1 MKLLLRLTVL
11 GLAGF
16 GANELY
22 RKLAPRVSGAGGRAS
37 TAVDTT
43 LRPAV
48 AEVGRS
54 VKAATEFAKNKIA
67 DASRETIE
75 AAVDPKAPST
85 PEPARAGRV
94 GDSTT
99 SRPVSEMAA
108 HELGLDDDS
117 TKSDSESSAAPSTAS
132 DARG

>member
-22 RKLAPRVSGAGGRAS
+22 RKLAPRLSGAGSRAS

-48 AEVGRS
+48 AEAGRS
-54 VKAATEFAKNKIA
+54 VQAATAFAKNKIA
-67 DASRETIE
+67 NASRETVE
-75 AAVDPKAPST
+75 AAVDPNAPSS
-85 PEPARAGRV
+85 PDAAPAGRV

-108 HELGLDDDS
+108 HELGLDGEPA
-117 TKSDSESSAAPSTAS
+117 KSDSESGTSTAS

>member
-22 RKLAPRVSGAGGRAS
+22 RKLAPRLSGAGSRAT

-48 AEVGRS
+48 AEAGRS
-54 VKAATEFAKNKIA
+54 VQAATEFAKNKIA

-75 AAVDPKAPST
+75 AAVDPNAPST
-85 PEPARAGRV
+85 PDPARAVRV

-108 HELGLDDDS
+108 HELGIDDDS
-117 TKSDSESSAAPSTAS
+117 KQTGAESSGTSTAS

>member
-22 RKLAPRVSGAGGRAS
+22 RKLAPRFMGAGSRAS

-54 VKAATEFAKNKIA
+54 VQAATEFAKNKIA

-75 AAVDPKAPST
+75 AAVDPNAPSA
-85 PEPARAGRV
+85 PSPARAGRV
-94 GDSTT
+94 GDSTS

-108 HELGLDDDS
+108 HELGLDDEEKS
-117 TKSDSESSAAPSTAS
+117 GNKPSDSSTAS

>member
-11 GLAGF
+11 SLAGF

-22 RKLAPRVSGAGGRAS
+22 RKLAPRISGVGNRAS

-43 LRPAV
+43 LRPAM
-48 AEVGRS
+48 AEAGRS
-54 VKAATEFAKNKIA
+54 VQAATEFAKNKIA
-67 DASRETIE
+67 DASRETVE
-75 AAVDPKAPST
+75 AAVDPTAPSSSA
-85 PEPARAGRV
+85 PASAGRV

-108 HELGLDDDS
+108 HELGLDDEP
-117 TKSDSESSAAPSTAS
+117 KSGNATAS

>member
-22 RKLAPRVSGAGGRAS
+22 RKLAPRLSGAGSRAS

-48 AEVGRS
+48 AEAGRS
-54 VKAATEFAKNKIA
+54 VQAATEFAKNKIA
-67 DASRETIE
+67 NASRETVE
-75 AAVDPKAPST
+75 AAVDPNAPST
-85 PEPARAGRV
+85 PEPVRAGRV

-108 HELGLDDDS
+108 HELGLDDEPAQS
-117 TKSDSESSAAPSTAS
+117 GGEASGTRPVSDT
-132 DARG
+132 RG

>member
-22 RKLAPRVSGAGGRAS
+22 RKLAPRLSGAGGRAS

-54 VKAATEFAKNKIA
+54 VQAATDFAKHKIA

-75 AAVDPKAPST
+75 AAVDPNAPSA
-85 PEPARAGRV
+85 PDPVRAGRV

-99 SRPVSEMAA
+99 SRPLSEMAA

-117 TKSDSESSAAPSTAS
+117 KPVGDSSGTTTTS

>member
-22 RKLAPRVSGAGGRAS
+22 RKLAPRFMGAGSRAS

-54 VKAATEFAKNKIA
+54 VQAATEFAKNKIT

-75 AAVDPKAPST
+75 AAIDPDAPSA
-85 PEPARAGRV
+85 PSAARASRV

-108 HELGLDDDS
+108 HELGLDDEEKS
-117 TKSDSESSAAPSTAS
+117 GSEASDSSTAS

>member
-22 RKLAPRVSGAGGRAS
+22 RKLAPRLTGAGSRAS

-54 VKAATEFAKNKIA
+54 VQAATEFAKNKIA

-75 AAVDPKAPST
+75 AAVDPHAPSA
-85 PEPARAGRV
+85 PSPARAGRV
-94 GDSTT
+94 GDSST

-117 TKSDSESSAAPSTAS
+117 ANSGNESSAPSTAS

>member
-22 RKLAPRVSGAGGRAS
+22 RKLAPRLSGAGSRAS

-54 VKAATEFAKNKIA
+54 VQAATEFAKNKIV

-75 AAVDPKAPST
+75 AAVDPNAPST
-85 PEPARAGRV
+85 PEPAHAGRV
-94 GDSTT
+94 GDSTS

-108 HELGLDDDS
+108 RELGLDDDAKQTGGESPETS
-117 TKSDSESSAAPSTAS
+117 TSSDT
-132 DARG
+132 RG

>member
-22 RKLAPRVSGAGGRAS
+22 RKLAPRFIGAGSRAS

-48 AEVGRS
+48 AEVSRS
-54 VKAATEFAKNKIA
+54 VQAATEFATHKIA
-67 DASRETIE
+67 SASRETIE
-75 AAVDPKAPST
+75 AAVDPNAPST
-85 PEPARAGRV
+85 PAPAHAGHV

-99 SRPVSEMAA
+99 SRPLSEMAA
-108 HELGLDDDS
+108 HELGIDD
-117 TKSDSESSAAPSTAS
+117 ESK
-132 DARG
+132 

>member
-1 MKLLLRLTVL
+1 MKLLIRLTVL

-22 RKLAPRVSGAGGRAS
+22 RKLAPRLMGAGSRAS
-37 TAVDTT
+37 TAVDTK

-48 AEVGRS
+48 AEAG
-54 VKAATEFAKNKIA
+54 KTIQAATEFATHKIA
-67 DASRETIE
+67 DASRETVE
-75 AAVDPKAPST
+75 AAVDPNAPST
-85 PEPARAGRV
+85 PAPSRAGQV

-108 HELGLDDDS
+108 HELGLDD
-117 TKSDSESSAAPSTAS
+117 ESAQPTAAPNSAMTDPKS
-132 DARG
+132 

>member
-22 RKLAPRVSGAGGRAS
+22 RKLAPRLSGAGNRAS
-37 TAVDTT
+37 V
-43 LRPAV
+43 
-48 AEVGRS
+48 
-54 VKAATEFAKNKIA
+54 
-67 DASRETIE
+67 
-75 AAVDPKAPST
+75 AVDPNAPTAPSN
-85 PEPARAGRV
+85 PVAAPAGRV

-99 SRPVSEMAA
+99 SRPLSEMAA
-108 HELGLDDDS
+108 HELGLDDEPA
-117 TKSDSESSAAPSTAS
+117 KSDSESGTSTAS